1 MEGLYTE
8 EYGSAVGGKN
18 IWHINC
24 TAEQEQLCQER
35 FCNLFMVYNFI
46 TLFGKTAFF
55 HVFIQ

>member
-8 EYGSAVGGKN
+8 EYSSAVKGKN

-46 TLFGKTAFF
+46 TLVGKTTFF
-55 HVFIQ
+55 